1 MKFMMS
7 MAREEECI
15 WYDALHPTSTLYKVL
30 TEDLY
35 EVLMG
40 VKNGVGN
47 EKGGSAGAK
56 GRGKGE
62 GGVE

>member
-7 MAREEECI
+7 LAREEECI
-15 WYDALHPTSTLYKVL
+15 WYDELHPTSAFYKVL

-40 VKNGVGN
+40 VKDEVGKD
-47 EKGGSAGAK
+47 KGGE
-56 GRGKGE
+56 REEGE
-62 GGVE
+62 LSNGSEIR